1 MQLQT
6 CCSCFIWLPFIPPDT
21 SINPIFLFL
30 SLQDPS
36 FSLLLHDKLQVP
48 NSSRRAW
55 NERDS
60 RCDVCATHLTQLKQE
75 AVRMVLTLDQWDLSP
90 TSSPTALIGRYGSQG
105 PPGPMGASGAGSRE
119 WPPPC
124 LPSSSSSAAAISH
137 PPQPSSQSP
146 SPSPSQTPTPSPSHG
161 QSNTGHGSP
170 SVGQTSSCATTNS
183 QTQGPGHRLGSKP
196 SSLGLGGGGDR
207 RNGTPSSGKAGAQ
220 QQPVT
225 GTNNPG
231 NNGGNSSNNGST
243 AALQSHQH
251 LNRTNGGVTLYPYQV
266 RYLKT

>member
-1 MQLQT
+1 MCRSEHAVPALSRAHYSSSHQPNL
-6 CCSCFIWLPFIPPDT
+6 S
-21 SINPIFLFL
+21 FLFL

-90 TSSPTALIGRYGSQG
+90 TSSPPALTGRRGSQG
-105 PPGPMGASGAGSRE
+105 PPGPMGASGAGPRE
-119 WPPPC
+119 WPPPF
-124 LPSSSSSAAAISH
+124 LPSSSSSVAAVSY
-137 PPQPSSQSP
+137 PPQPSTQSP
-146 SPSPSQTPTPSPSHG
+146 SPSPNQTPTPSPSHG
-161 QSNTGHGSP
+161 SSNTGHGSP
-170 SVGQTSSCATTNS
+170 LVSQTSSCATTNS

-207 RNGTPSSGKAGAQ
+207 RNGSPSSAKAGAQ
-220 QQPVT
+220 QQPAT
-225 GTNNPG
+225 GTNSPG
-231 NNGGNSSNNGST
+231 NNGGNSSN
-243 AALQSHQH
+243 

-266 RYLKT
+266 RYLKTQ

>member
-1 MQLQT
+1 MLF
-6 CCSCFIWLPFIPPDT
+6 SCHLT
-21 SINPIFLFL
+21 PIHSSRHQSKSKHLFLF
-30 SLQDPS
+30 LQDPS

-105 PPGPMGASGAGSRE
+105 LHGSMGASGAGSRE
-119 WPPPC
+119 WPPPF
-124 LPSSSSSAAAISH
+124 LPSSSSSAAAISN
-137 PPQPSSQSP
+137 PPNPSSQSP

-161 QSNTGHGSP
+161 PSNSGP
-170 SVGQTSSCATTNS
+170 SVGQMSSCATTIP

-207 RNGTPSSGKAGAQ
+207 RNGTHSSGKSGAQ

-225 GTNNPG
+225 GTNSPG
-231 NNGGNSSNNGST
+231 NNGGNSSNNGCGAVLST
-243 AALQSHQH
+243 AAVQAQQH

-266 RYLKT
+266 RSLKT

>member
-1 MQLQT
+1 MPNMQF
-6 CCSCFIWLPFIPPDT
+6 SCHLVLIRSSSL
-21 SINPIFLFL
+21 NPSFLILF
-30 SLQDPS
+30 LQDPS

-105 PPGPMGASGAGSRE
+105 PQGPVGASVAF
-119 WPPPC
+119 
-124 LPSSSSSAAAISH
+124 LPSSSSSAAAISN
-137 PPQPSSQSP
+137 PPNPSSQSP

-161 QSNTGHGSP
+161 PSNSGP
-170 SVGQTSSCATTNS
+170 SVGQMPSCATTIP

-207 RNGTPSSGKAGAQ
+207 RNGTHSSGKSGAQ
-220 QQPVT
+220 QQPVA
-225 GTNNPG
+225 GTNSPG
-231 NNGGNSSNNGST
+231 NNGGNSSNNGCGAVLGT
-243 AALQSHQH
+243 AALQTQQH
-251 LNRTNGGVTLYPYQV
+251 LSRTNGGVTLYPYQV
-266 RYLKT
+266 KSLKT